1 MKYLTRR
8 EFMSVLG
15 TGAAAA
21 AVLGAGSIAGAR
33 AAEAPAGSSAGGKG
47 GAKRPNVLFIAVD
60 DLRPQLGC
68 YGHKEIISPN
78 IDRLA
83 ASGIRLDRAY
93 CQQAICAASRCSL
106 LSGCRPDTTKIYDL
120 DHPLRQMMPDI
131 VSLPQLFKTHGY
143 TTISLGKIYHHRDDD
158 LVGWSEAPDREKG
171 GWKGRG
177 YLAPESIEDIQAES
191 ANAKAKAG
199 QARPAAKTGLGPAF
213 EGPDVPD
220 NAYAD
225 GVISDNAIARLRK
238 FAAAGEPFF
247 LAVGFYKPH
256 LPFNAPKKYWDMYPP
271 EKVRLPANNTPP
283 TGATR
288 FTLTDWGELRA
299 YTGIPKAGPCSEK
312 LTRQL
317 IRGYCACVT
326 YTDAMIGRV
335 LDELDRLKLRQNT
348 VIVLWG
354 DHGWKLGEYGCW
366 CKHTNVELDTRAPLI
381 FSGPSIKPGQ
391 VSEGLC
397 EFVDIY
403 PTLAELCGLA
413 APKTCEGVSLVPLMT
428 DPNRAWKSA
437 AFSQYPRGAVMGY
450 TMRTDRWRYTRW
462 VDRPT
467 GKAVAE
473 ELYDHQVDPGENH
486 NVLAGA
492 DQAVLDKLRA
502 QTDAG
507 WKASRPR

>member
-15 TGAAAA
+15 KGAAAA
-21 AVLGAGSIAGAR
+21 AVWSAGGPAAR
-33 AAEAPAGSSAGGKG
+33 AAGGKV

-93 CQQAICAASRCSL
+93 CQQAICAASRSSL

-120 DHPLRQMMPDI
+120 SHPLRQMMPDI
-131 VSLPQLFKTHGY
+131 VSLPQLFRNNGY

-158 LVGWSEAPDREKG
+158 LVGWSEKPDYERG
-171 GWKGRG
+171 AWKGRG
-177 YLAPESIEDIQAES
+177 YLAPESIEDIQA
-191 ANAKAKAG
+191 APAKAKAVQG
-199 QARPAAKTGLGPAF
+199 KAAAKGGAAKMGQGPAF

-225 GVISDNAIARLRK
+225 GIISDNAIARLRK

-256 LPFNAPKKYWDMYPP
+256 LPFNAPKKYWDMYPT
-271 EKVRLPANNTPP
+271 EKIRLPENDKPP

-288 FTLTDWGELRA
+288 FTLADWGELRQ
-299 YTGIPKAGPCSEK
+299 YTGIPKAGPCSEE

-335 LDELDRLKLRQNT
+335 IDELDRLKLRDNT

-381 FSGPSIKPGQ
+381 LAAPGVKSGQ
-391 VSEGLC
+391 VSTGLC

-403 PTLAELCGLA
+403 PTLAELCGLE
-413 APKTCEGVSLVPLMT
+413 APKTCEGVSLVGLLT
-428 DPNRAWKSA
+428 DPSRAWKSA
-437 AFSQYPRGAVMGY
+437 AFSQYPRGNVMGY

-462 VDRPT
+462 V
-467 GKAVAE
+467 GKNFETVAE
-473 ELYDHQVDPGENH
+473 ELYDHRADPGENH
-486 NVLAGA
+486 NVLAKT
-492 DQAVLDKLRA
+492 DQAVLKTLRSQA
-502 QTDAG
+502 DAG
-507 WKASRPR
+507 WQAARPR

>member
-1 MKYLTRR
+1 MKSLTRR
-8 EFMSVLG
+8 DFLSVLG
-15 TGAAAA
+15 KASAAAA
-21 AVLGAGSIAGAR
+21 IAGAGGLAT
-33 AAEAPAGSSAGGKG
+33 AAAGKG

-131 VSLPQLFKTHGY
+131 VSLPQLFKTNGY

-158 LVGWSEAPDREKG
+158 LVGWSEKPGYEKG

-177 YLAPESIEDIQAES
+177 YLAPESIEDIQAMPTQP
-191 ANAKAKAG
+191 KAKKG
-199 QARPAAKTGLGPAF
+199 KPDPDKVKKGLGPAF
-213 EGPDVPD
+213 EDPDVPD
-220 NAYAD
+220 DAYAD
-225 GVISDNAIARLRK
+225 GIISDNAIARLQK
-238 FAAAGEPFF
+238 FAADGEPFF

-271 EKVRLPANNTPP
+271 EKVHLPANNKPP
-283 TGATR
+283 TGATK
-288 FTLTDWGELRA
+288 FTLTDWGEMRQ
-299 YTGIPKAGPCSEK
+299 YTNIPKTGPCSDELARK
-312 LTRQL
+312 L

-326 YTDAMIGRV
+326 YTDTMIGRV
-335 LDELDRLKLRQNT
+335 LDELDRLKLRDNT

-381 FSGPSIKPGQ
+381 FSGLGVKPGQ

-403 PTLAELCGLA
+403 PTLAELCGLN
-413 APKTCEGVSLVPLMT
+413 APTTCEGISLVPLLS
-428 DPNRAWKSA
+428 DPGRPWKSA
-437 AFSQYPRGAVMGY
+437 AFSQYPRGNVMGY
-450 TMRTDRWRYTRW
+450 TMRTDRWRYTKW
-462 VDRPT
+462 LDRRG
-467 GKAVAE
+467 GKVVAE
-473 ELYDHQVDPGENH
+473 ELYDHQANPGENH
-486 NVLAGA
+486 NVLAGT
-492 DQAVLDKLRA
+492 DQAVLTKLRA
-502 QTDAG
+502 QADAG
-507 WKASRPR
+507 WKATRPGG